1 MLAKAFS
8 VFALAMIE
16 LWAAVPL
23 GIKLDLNPVLVAALT
38 IAGALLGAA
47 LATFAGGAVHK
58 MLAWRTRGKDLS
70 KGTSGWLA
78 SKGPWAIGLLGP
90 LLLGAT
96 LSAALASSLG
106 LARRKWMPLLAIG
119 ICASTVL
126 VTVLTVR
133 GFALMQ
139 AV

>member
-23 GIKLDLNPVLVAALT
+23 GIKLELSPVTVGALT
-38 IAGALLGAA
+38 IAGAFAGAA
-47 LATFAGGAVHK
+47 LATFAGGAVNK
-58 MLAWRTRGKDLS
+58 LLSWRTRGKDPG

-90 LLLGAT
+90 ILLGAT

-106 LARRKWMPLLAIG
+106 LARHKWMPLLAIG
-119 ICASTVL
+119 ICVTTVL
-126 VTVLTVR
+126 VTILTVR

-139 AV
+139 

>member
-23 GIKLDLNPVLVAALT
+23 GIKLDLDPYLVGAVT
-38 IAGALLGAA
+38 MAGAFAGAA

-58 MLAWRTRGKDLS
+58 LLNWRSRGKDFS

-90 LLLGAT
+90 ILLGAT

-106 LARRKWMPLLAIG
+106 LAWQRWMPLLAIG
-119 ICASTVL
+119 ICATTAL
-126 VTVLTVR
+126 VTILTVR
-133 GFALMQ
+133 GFAMMH
-139 AV
+139 

>member
-58 MLAWRTRGKDLS
+58 MLTWRTRGKDLS

-106 LARRKWMPLLAIG
+106 LARRKWMPLLALG

-133 GFALMQ
+133 GFAFMQ

>member
-1 MLAKAFS
+1 LFGKVFS
-8 VFALAMIE
+8 VFALAIFE

-23 GIKLDLNPVLVAALT
+23 GIKLNLDPYLVGAVT
-38 IAGALLGAA
+38 IAGAMAGAV

-58 MLAWRTRGKDLS
+58 LLNWRTRGKDFS

-90 LLLGAT
+90 ILLGAT

-106 LARRKWMPLLAIG
+106 LARQKWMPLLAIG

-133 GFALMQ
+133 GFAMLQ
-139 AV
+139 